1 MKPGGPRGVSAD
13 PAPRQCSQGSAPLP
27 PPGFSEPRG
36 CPLPGPASACVSLCW
51 RRPFPGGKRPVLPE
65 HAGVAPGAGGPAPQP
80 RPATPSPPLPS
91 SLSPAWGSSP
101 PARLPHH
108 RSGGS
113 RGRNR
118 AGLTTGPGAES
129 VWVVATSG
137 HRLAHARCTA
147 PACDCTAR
155 ESSGS
160 SRLRPHGVWPQQHT
174 LGFAEF

>member
-1 MKPGGPRGVSAD
+1 MCLQTPPLA
-13 PAPRQCSQGSAPLP
+13 SAPKGPLLSP
-27 PPGFSEPRG
+27 LLVSLSPVAIPSLGP
-36 CPLPGPASACVSLCW
+36 PLPAYLCW
-51 RRPFPGGKRPVLPE
+51 RRPFPSGKRPVLPE